1 MLKKGFTLVE
11 LLAVIVILAVIAL
24 ITTPI
29 ITGILRDS
37 QKEAFKDSVSSL
49 IKVTQNYYAGIT
61 YNDEGL
67 LPVKITYNNKTPTAK
82 GIDKNNTCK
91 AISKNILDYSGENP
105 DSGSILITKEGKVSF
120 ALYNKNL
127 NTCVQKGE
135 NDKTAEF
142 VDKPESECKITQNA
156 C

>member
-29 ITGILRDS
+29 ITGVLRDS
-37 QKEAFKDSVSSL
+37 REEAFKDSVSSL
-49 IKVTQNYYAGIT
+49 ISITQNYYASIT

-67 LPVKITYNNKTPTAK
+67 LPVKITYTNGKPQAK
-82 GIDKNNTCK
+82 GINKSNNCK
-91 AISKNILDYSGENP
+91 TISKNILDYQGDNP
-105 DSGSILITKEGKVSF
+105 DSGSILITKDGKVSF
-120 ALYNKNL
+120 ALYDKEL
-127 NTCVQKGE
+127 NVCVEKGKD
-135 NDKTAEF
+135 DKTADF
-142 VDKPESECKITQNA
+142 VDKNESQCKISENA

>member
-29 ITGILRDS
+29 IIDS
-37 QKEAFKDSVSSL
+37 LNTSKKEAFKDSVNSL

-67 LPVKITYNNKTPTAK
+67 LPVKITYNNKIPTVK
-82 GIDKNNTCK
+82 GIDKSNNCK
-91 AISKNILDYSGENP
+91 TISKNILDYQGDNP
-105 DSGSILITKEGKVSF
+105 DSGSILITKEGKVII
-120 ALYNKNL
+120 ALYNKNIQ
-127 NTCVQKGE
+127 TCIQKGE
-135 NDKTAEF
+135 DDKTAKF

>member
-29 ITGILRDS
+29 IIDS
-37 QKEAFKDSVSSL
+37 LNTSKKEAFKDSVNSL

-67 LPVKITYNNKTPTAK
+67 LPVIIIKFQPLKELIKVITVKQYLKI
-82 GIDKNNTCK
+82 
-91 AISKNILDYSGENP
+91 S
-105 DSGSILITKEGKVSF
+105 
-120 ALYNKNL
+120 
-127 NTCVQKGE
+127 
-135 NDKTAEF
+135 
-142 VDKPESECKITQNA
+142 
-156 C
+156 